1 MNVEKVTQE
10 QIDEIHPLVLA
21 EWDKMLKESGKSE
34 LMFKVSHEAMQ
45 FMAEYQMAKE
55 SVESEGFTMP
65 ELFGDGTKITFHDEI

>member
-1 MNVEKVTQE
+1 MKKLTQE

-45 FMAEYQMAKE
+45 FMAEYQSIKE
-55 SVESEGFTMP
+55 HVESEGFTMP
-65 ELFGDGTKITFHDEI
+65 ELFEGTKITFHD